1 MAKKESVTYEE
12 IVRAI
17 RAGQYSPVYYLMG
30 EESYYI
36 DKISDYIVD
45 TALTEQERDFN
56 LTVLYGPDTNVSEII
71 TAARQYP
78 MGAARQVVV
87 VREAQRLDFNEE
99 NQARLILYL
108 ERPQSTTVLVFCH
121 KHGALDKRKKVAAEI
136 QRAGVLFESKKL
148 YENQLPAF
156 VVSYLR
162 RKGLAMEQDAVMM
175 LCSFTGSDLLLLSSE
190 LDKLMLALPE
200 GRQRIDTAFVEEHVG
215 VSKSFNNYELVSA
228 LVEKDVYKCNQIV
241 KYFNDNP
248 KSYSLQLTLS
258 VLFNFF
264 SNIMTAYYAPQR
276 TEEGIAAWLELPKW
290 QVAKNILPAMKKYS
304 GIKVMQI
311 LEKLGQTDAKSKG
324 VGETLASN
332 GDLLKDLVY
341 FILH

>member
-1 MAKKESVTYEE
+1 MVKKESVTYEE

-45 TALTEQERDFN
+45 TALAEEEKDFN
-56 LTVLYGPDTNVSEII
+56 LTVLYGPDTNISEVINV
-71 TAARQYP
+71 ARQYP
-78 MGAARQVVV
+78 MGAAHQVVV
-87 VREAQRLDFNEE
+87 VREAQRLDMNEDS
-99 NQARLILYL
+99 QKRLMLYL
-108 ERPQSTTVLVFCH
+108 ERPQPTTILVFCH
-121 KHGALDKRKKVAAEI
+121 KHGVLDRRKKVAAEI

-162 RKGLAMEQDAVMM
+162 RKRLTMDQDAVMM

-190 LDKLMLALPE
+190 LDKLALALPE
-200 GRQRIDTAFVEEHVG
+200 GKLRIDTAFVEEHVG

-228 LVEKDVYKCNQIV
+228 LVEKDVYKSNQIV

-276 TEEGIAAWLELPKW
+276 TEEGIAAWLEIPRW
-290 QVAKNILPAMKKYS
+290 QVAKNILPAMKRYS

-311 LEKLGQTDAKSKG
+311 LDKVGQTDAKSKG
-324 VGETLASN
+324 VGESLATN

>member
-12 IVRAI
+12 IVRTI

-45 TALTEQERDFN
+45 TALAEEEKDFN
-56 LTVLYGPDTNVSEII
+56 LTVFYGPDTNVSEIV

-87 VREAQRLDFNEE
+87 VREAQRLDMNEDGQ
-99 NQARLILYL
+99 NRLMLYL
-108 ERPQSTTVLVFCH
+108 ERPQPTTVLVFCH
-121 KHGALDKRKKVAAEI
+121 KHGVLDRRKKVAAEI

-162 RKGLAMEQDAVMM
+162 RKGLTMDQDAVMM

-190 LDKLMLALPE
+190 LDKLALALPE
-200 GRQRIDTAFVEEHVG
+200 GKLRIDTAFVEEHVG

-228 LVEKDVYKCNQIV
+228 LVEKDIYKSNQIV

-276 TEEGIAAWLELPKW
+276 TEEGIAAWLEIPRW
-290 QVAKNILPAMKKYS
+290 QVTKNILPAMRRYS

-324 VGETLASN
+324 VGESLATN

>member
-1 MAKKESVTYEE
+1 MTYEE

-45 TALTEQERDFN
+45 TALAEEEKDFN
-56 LTVLYGPDTNVSEII
+56 LTVLYGPDTNISEVINV
-71 TAARQYP
+71 ARQYP
-78 MGAARQVVV
+78 MGAAHQVVV
-87 VREAQRLDFNEE
+87 VREAQRLDMNEDS
-99 NQARLILYL
+99 QKRLMLYL
-108 ERPQSTTVLVFCH
+108 ERPQSTTILVFCH
-121 KHGALDKRKKVAAEI
+121 KHGVLDRRKKVAAEI

-162 RKGLAMEQDAVMM
+162 RKRLTMDQDAVMM

-190 LDKLMLALPE
+190 LDKLALALPE
-200 GRQRIDTAFVEEHVG
+200 GKLRIDTAFVEEHVG
-215 VSKSFNNYELVSA
+215 VSKSFNNYELVAA
-228 LVEKDVYKCNQIV
+228 LVEKDVYKSNQIV

-276 TEEGIAAWLELPKW
+276 TEEGIAAWLEIPRW
-290 QVAKNILPAMKKYS
+290 QVAKNILPAMKRYS

-311 LEKLGQTDAKSKG
+311 LDKVGQTDAKSKG
-324 VGETLASN
+324 VGESLATN

>member
-45 TALTEQERDFN
+45 TALAEEEKDFN
-56 LTVLYGPDTNVSEII
+56 LTVLYGPDTNISEVINV
-71 TAARQYP
+71 ARQYP
-78 MGAARQVVV
+78 MGAAHQVVV
-87 VREAQRLDFNEE
+87 VREAQRLDMNEDS
-99 NQARLILYL
+99 QKRLMLYL
-108 ERPQSTTVLVFCH
+108 ERPQSTTILVFCH
-121 KHGALDKRKKVAAEI
+121 KHGVLDRRKKVAAEI

-162 RKGLAMEQDAVMM
+162 RKRLTMDQDAVMM

-190 LDKLMLALPE
+190 LDKLALALPE
-200 GRQRIDTAFVEEHVG
+200 GKLRIDTAFVEEHVG

-228 LVEKDVYKCNQIV
+228 LVEKDVYKSNQIV

-276 TEEGIAAWLELPKW
+276 TEEGIAAWLEIPRW
-290 QVAKNILPAMKKYS
+290 QVAKNILPAMKRYS

-311 LEKLGQTDAKSKG
+311 LDKVGQTDAKSKG
-324 VGETLASN
+324 VGESLATN